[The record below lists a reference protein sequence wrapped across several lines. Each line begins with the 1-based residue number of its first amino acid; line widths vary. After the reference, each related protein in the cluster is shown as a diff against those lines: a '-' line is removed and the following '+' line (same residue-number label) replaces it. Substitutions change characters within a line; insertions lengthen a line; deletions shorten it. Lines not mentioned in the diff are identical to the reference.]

1 MDDLFYPGPFEF
13 RMWLERGEA
22 SAFFC
27 TSPGDEALLAKRR
40 RILAKHPARH
50 SALLP
55 EGEPLLAEF
64 ARLLAGWGVVA
75 KPPTLGQALAP
86 DYLLLAPNAD
96 GMPVLLGGCVCF
108 PSSWA
113 FEEKVGRPLDWIHA
127 VVPTLNEKLGGKVR
141 NFLTKMP
148 LGQAWL
154 RANLGLTASPEL
166 N

>member
-64 ARLLAGWGVVA
+64 ARLLAGVGCCC
-75 KPPTLGQALAP
+75 QAANARPGAAP

>member
-13 RMWLERGEA
+13 RMGLKRGEA

-75 KPPTLGQALAP
+75 KPPTLGQALRLIICCLRRTPTACRCC
-86 DYLLLAPNAD
+86 LAA
-96 GMPVLLGGCVCF
+96 VF
-108 PSSWA
+108 A
-113 FEEKVGRPLDWIHA
+113 FRRRGRSRKRSAGRWTGFTPLS
-127 VVPTLNEKLGGKVR
+127 R
-141 NFLTKMP
+141 RLTK
-148 LGQAWL
+148 
-154 RANLGLTASPEL
+154 N
-166 N
+166 